1 MVLLY
6 NKNWYEKILI
16 KKIEKLNRSM
26 EQNNIQNVIAT
37 MGSPK
42 KMLLRNF
49 FSGIVRGVGISIG
62 FSLFSAI
69 VIYLLRRIIMLNI
82 PVISEYIG
90 DIIDIVEKNK

>member
-1 MVLLY
+1 MY

>member
-16 KKIEKLNRSM
+16 KKIEKLNKSM
-26 EQNNIQNVIAT
+26 EQNNIQELITT

-42 KMLLRNF
+42 KMLFRNF
-49 FSGIVRGVGISIG
+49 TSGIVRGIGISIG
-62 FSLFSAI
+62 FSLVSAI

-90 DIIDIVEKNK
+90 DIIDIVEQNK

>member
-1 MVLLY
+1 MY

-16 KKIEKLNRSM
+16 KKIDKLNKSM
-26 EQNNIQNVIAT
+26 EQNNIQDLITT
-37 MGSPK
+37 MGSTK
-42 KMLLRNF
+42 KILFKNF
-49 FSGIVRGVGISIG
+49 TSGIVRGIGISIG

-69 VIYLLRRIIMLNI
+69 VIYLLRKIIMLNI

>member
-26 EQNNIQNVIAT
+26 EQNNIQNVITT

-69 VIYLLRRIIMLNI
+69 VIYLLRRVIMLNI

-90 DIIDIVEKNK
+90 DIIDIVEKSK